1 MSSFE
6 KKLLPVKMSHGSKQ
20 ANGAFEEVD
29 GMFEKEED
37 EEDVGWTFSFLRSK
51 FKEDNK
57 YLEFQFLLDDL
68 R

>member
-1 MSSFE
+1 
-6 KKLLPVKMSHGSKQ
+6 MSHGSKQ
-20 ANGAFEEVD
+20 ANGAFEELD
-29 GMFEKEED
+29 MFEKEED